1 MDLDRY
7 VEDELAEERAL
18 GHASADAQRG
28 NGLGYPGDVAVEVA
42 ADAIGTEVYAYGEGA
57 LQRSIEVHAPLGCEG
72 GAPGVIVIHENKGL
86 VPYITNVA
94 RRFAQDGYVAL
105 APDLLAPLGGT
116 ESFATTDAVTEA
128 LRTRT
133 PDDLLADLRTAL
145 TGLAAH
151 PLVDPSRLAV
161 VGFCFGGGLA
171 WRLLAA
177 EDSLAAGVPFYGPP
191 PSADEFARISVPV
204 LAIYGETDERI
215 TSTLAATTAAMAGR
229 PFEALVLE
237 GAGHAFHNDTNP
249 DRYDP
254 EASRRAWEAAGAF
267 LRRVLG

>member
-28 NGLGYPGDVAVEVA
+28 SGLGYPGDADVEVA
-42 ADAIGTEVYAYGEGA
+42 PDAISTEVLVYGAGES
-57 LQRSIEVHAPLGCEG
+57 QRSIEVFSPRGCEG
-72 GAPGVIVIHENKGL
+72 GAPGVLVIHENKGL

-116 ESFATTDAVTEA
+116 ESFATTDEVTEA

-133 PDDLLADLRTAL
+133 PDELLADLRTAL
-145 TGLAAH
+145 AGLAAH

-177 EDSLAAGVPFYGPP
+177 DDTLAAGVPFYGPP
-191 PSADEFARISVPV
+191 PSTDEFARISVPV

-215 TSTLAATTAAMAGR
+215 TSTLPTTKAAMEGLQ
-229 PFEALVLE
+229 FEALVLE

-254 EASRRAWEAAGAF
+254 GASRQAWEHAGAF